1 MIVKNLTKLLIS
13 DINNKMIEFTN
24 SPLNKREL
32 DELSYCS
39 DDELIDLL
47 CLIQKKDIIGF
58 VV

>member
-1 MIVKNLTKLLIS
+1 MILQNLTELLIEN
-13 DINNKMIEFTN
+13 INNKMIEFTGSN
-24 SPLNKREL
+24 LNEREL
-32 DELSYCS
+32 DELSSCS

>member
-1 MIVKNLTKLLIS
+1 MIVKNLTELLIS

-24 SPLNKREL
+24 SPLNASEL